1 MQQKFAVVSKIAALS
16 LFACFAAPVMAQSAG
31 SVVVNVGWAHIAPND
46 SSTPL
51 AFTYPVQK
59 SDPLSGAGVDATNT
73 LGVALN
79 YFYTDNV
86 VFAADLGVPPTYK
99 LHGEGSLASVGEIGD
114 AKQWA
119 PTALVKYFFGNSK
132 SKLRPYL
139 GGGVTYVRYSDVELT
154 SAFQQRVGGTIV
166 ALSQGKLPASLI
178 PSIATSADLGSGFA
192 PVITGGVSYEV
203 SDNWY
208 ANFSLS
214 YVKLKTEANL
224 TTTYKGT
231 VLAKSNTT
239 LTLDPLVAF
248 ASVGYR
254 F

>member
-51 AFTYPVQK
+51 TVTSPAFAAGARAG
-59 SDPLSGAGVDATNT
+59 SGAGVDATDT
-73 LGVALN
+73 LGVAIN
-79 YFYTDNV
+79 YFYTDNI

-99 LHGEGSLASVGEIGD
+99 LHGEGTFAPIGEIGT

-119 PTALVKYFFGNSK
+119 PTGLVKYFFGDAK
-132 SKLRPYL
+132 AKLRPYVGAGL
-139 GGGVTYVRYSDVELT
+139 TYVRYSDVELT
-154 SAFQQRVGGTIV
+154 SKFQSSIGGATT
-166 ALSQGKLPASLI
+166 AELS
-178 PSIATSADLGSGFA
+178 SGFA
-192 PVITGGVSYEV
+192 PVISAGLSYEV
-203 SDNWY
+203 ATNWY
-208 ANFSLS
+208 ASVSLS
-214 YVKLKTEANL
+214 YLKLKTDANL
-224 TTTYKGT
+224 TTSVAAIPGRNPAFT
-231 VLAKSNTT
+231 AKSNTT

>member
-31 SVVVNVGWAHIAPND
+31 SVVVSAGWAHITPND

-51 AFTYPVQK
+51 TVTAPAFAAGAKVG
-59 SDPLSGAGVDATNT
+59 SGAGVSRTET
-73 LGVALN
+73 LGVAVN
-79 YFYTDNV
+79 YFYTDNL

-99 LHGEGSLASVGEIGD
+99 LHGEGTLAGVGEIGT

-119 PTALVKYFFGNSK
+119 PTGLVKYYFGDAK
-132 SKLRPYL
+132 AKLRPFV

-154 SAFQQRVGGTIV
+154 SKFQSSIGGV
-166 ALSQGKLPASLI
+166 
-178 PSIATSADLGSGFA
+178 TSAELSSSFA
-192 PVITGGVSYEV
+192 PVITAGLSYEV
-203 SDNWY
+203 ATNWY
-208 ANFSLS
+208 ANVSLS
-214 YVKLKTEANL
+214 YVKLKTDANL
-224 TTTYKGT
+224 TTSVAAIPGKRPAFT
-231 VLAKSNTT
+231 AQSNTT

-248 ASVGYR
+248 LAIGYR

>member
-1 MQQKFAVVSKIAALS
+1 M
-16 LFACFAAPVMAQSAG
+16 
-31 SVVVNVGWAHIAPND
+31 
-46 SSTPL
+46 
-51 AFTYPVQK
+51 
-59 SDPLSGAGVDATNT
+59 
-73 LGVALN
+73 
-79 YFYTDNV
+79 
-86 VFAADLGVPPTYK
+86 
-99 LHGEGSLASVGEIGD
+99 HGEGSLASVGAFFD
-114 AKQWA
+114 A
-119 PTALVKYFFGNSK
+119 LFSVRYFF
-132 SKLRPYL
+132 L
-139 GGGVTYVRYSDVELT
+139 
-154 SAFQQRVGGTIV
+154 VGGRMWNWHFNKE
-166 ALSQGKLPASLI
+166 SYYSRFEPRKLPASLI

>member
-51 AFTYPVQK
+51 TITQPALG
-59 SDPLSGAGVDATNT
+59 PLSGSGAGVAATDT

-79 YFYTDNV
+79 YFYTDNI

-99 LHGEGSLASVGEIGD
+99 LHGEGTLAAAGEIGT

-119 PTALVKYFFGNSK
+119 PTGLVKYFFGNANARV
-132 SKLRPYL
+132 RPYL
-139 GGGVTYVRYSDVELT
+139 GGGVTYVRYSDVELST
-154 SAFQQRVGGTIV
+154 RFQQIIGAKFG
-166 ALSQGKLPASLI
+166 SPA
-178 PSIATSADLGSGFA
+178 AVTTADLSSGFA
-192 PVITGGVSYEV
+192 PVITGGISVAITPK
-203 SDNWY
+203 WY
-208 ANFSLS
+208 AGFSLS

-224 TTTYKGT
+224 TTLSTKVGT
-231 VLAKSNTT
+231 VKSNTT